1 MAKQTLNNGES
12 GSVIRGKIND
22 NFTEVYTAAADKWA
36 LTGTS
41 TLTGAVTVVGTTT
54 NTIKYLFDSLAVT
67 QVNGAG
73 LWLANTTAA
82 AAGAQQISP
91 SLVWEGQGWK
101 TNATAASQS
110 VKFKADVLPV
120 QAAAN
125 PSATW
130 RLSSS
135 INAGA
140 YSDIL
145 SVSSDANV
153 GTTLAGNFLTFSAA
167 NPIVLLGQTSG
178 AIRFPGSGQGTINY
192 NVTSV
197 LPSATG
203 FISLRNFAANI
214 TATSGTASE
223 IGIGSGFAPASG
235 TTVYNMVVASQTIN
249 SASSGLVTFFNIA
262 PTITAAANL
271 VGFDWN
277 PSGNGSG
284 FHYAIRA
291 RRGDITIEDSAKGLI
306 LKDTQGTP
314 HYWRIQV
321 DNTGNL
327 TTTDLGT
334 SI

>member
-1 MAKQTLNNGES
+1 MAILTTDTLEQGRVKLNTAIFGT
-12 GSVIRGKIND
+12 GKTLED
-22 NFTEVYTAAADKWA
+22 NQEIALSTFTLKYTKDG
-36 LTGTS
+36 LG
-41 TLTGAVTVVGTTT
+41 
-54 NTIKYLFDSLAVT
+54 VT
-67 QVNGAG
+67 QVDGG
-73 LWLANTTAA
+73 GHWLANNTAA

-91 SLVWEGQGWK
+91 STVWEGQGWK

-110 VKFKADVLPV
+110 VKFKVDVLPV
-120 QAAAN
+120 QAAAA
-125 PSATW
+125 PSGTW
-130 RLSSS
+130 RLGAS
-135 INAGA
+135 INGGA
-140 YSDIL
+140 YSSIL
-145 SVSSDANV
+145 AISSDVNATNNIT
-153 GTTLAGNFLTFSAA
+153 GGFWTFNSASPVVTIGA
-167 NPIVLLGQTSG
+167 TSG
-178 AIRFPGSGQGTINY
+178 TIRFPGSGQGTIQY

-203 FISLRNFAANI
+203 FISIRNLNPNI
-214 TATSGTASE
+214 NATSGTASE

-277 PSGNGSG
+277 PSGDGSG

-314 HYWRIQV
+314 HFWRV
-321 DNTGNL
+321 TVSNTGVL
-327 TTTDLGT
+327 ETADLGT
-334 SI
+334 SL